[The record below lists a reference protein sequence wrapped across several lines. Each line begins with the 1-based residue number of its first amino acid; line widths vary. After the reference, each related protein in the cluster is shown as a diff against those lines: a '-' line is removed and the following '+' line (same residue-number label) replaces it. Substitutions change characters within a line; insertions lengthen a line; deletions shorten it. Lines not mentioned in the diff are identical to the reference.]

1 VTLMRKMALPAAF
14 AVMCSIVAA
23 LADPAGLYFVSGY
36 NPDQTTYFGDVAV
49 TRMDQTYRVVW
60 NVNNQQL
67 SGFGL
72 GYNNSFVAN
81 CCGNNQTSLSVM
93 EFQDGVWL
101 GLWWDYSGARLG
113 GEVWQAHDTPDQP
126 TPDGPPNDLAG
137 HYLKA
142 GTQPDGS
149 TYSGEVIVQRDGVK
163 YKILSVT
170 AGSTDR
176 HIGVGIAFKN
186 SLAVDFDN
194 GGTFAVFTREG
205 SGQLG
210 VWAVYNTQKLG
221 TERWARAN

>member
-1 VTLMRKMALPAAF
+1 MVTASPFMAQSSRAGSASGRNGAAIKLAPNVGCALHDMGARSLRWRGRKVTLMRKMALPAAF
-14 AVMCSIVAA
+14 AVMCSVVAA

-113 GEVWQAHDTPDQP
+113 GEVWQAHDSPDQP
-126 TPDGPPNDLAG
+126 TPDGPPDDLAG

-142 GTQPDGS
+142 GTQP
-149 TYSGEVIVQRDGVK
+149 
-163 YKILSVT
+163 
-170 AGSTDR
+170 AGST
-176 HIGVGIAFKN
+176 F
-186 SLAVDFDN
+186 S
-194 GGTFAVFTREG
+194 
-205 SGQLG
+205 
-210 VWAVYNTQKLG
+210 
-221 TERWARAN
+221 